1 MGQAMNDST
10 CYDKETELMM
20 QAYAQ
25 ADIALH
31 CGMTGTFYFYRW
43 GFWREI
49 VVANGE
55 IRARIVKDNGT
66 RQKV

>member
-1 MGQAMNDST
+1 MSEPI
-10 CYDKETELMM
+10 CYDKETQDMM
-20 QAYAQ
+20 ETYAR

-55 IRARIVKDNGT
+55 IRARIVKDNGY